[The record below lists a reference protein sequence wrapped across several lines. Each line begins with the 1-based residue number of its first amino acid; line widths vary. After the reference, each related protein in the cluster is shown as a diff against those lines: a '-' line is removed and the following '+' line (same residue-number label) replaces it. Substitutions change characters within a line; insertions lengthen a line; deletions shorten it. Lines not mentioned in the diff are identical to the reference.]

1 MPDRTQSNSV
11 IFHHPGPVIADGK
24 SGSQVRPYR
33 LLDAFYKSGF
43 EVEAV
48 VGYGAER
55 RRAINRI
62 IADLAKGRRF
72 EFLYSEARSIPTLLT
87 ERNRLP
93 AYPILDFRFLSR
105 IRAAKIPLGLFYR
118 DVFWRF
124 QAYRTMLPLAGRM
137 LTVPLYWYDW
147 WWYRHVVDHLF
158 LPSRGMAAHLPTA
171 WPASRISAL
180 PPGCIPTGREH
191 LQVSKH
197 DKSRNLQLLYV
208 GGIQPP
214 TYDLRPLFECVAQ
227 VGSLRLI
234 VCCRLDEWVKW
245 QDYYAHLV
253 CDRVEVVHV
262 FGNALA
268 NLYLDADVFA
278 LLRSP
283 DAYLDFAVP
292 VKLFEAIGYAL
303 PIVTTAGTE
312 AARLVSE
319 QDLGWVVASPSELA
333 ALLTKI
339 AEDRD
344 LVREKAASVLLAA
357 QQQSW
362 RSRVHE
368 IAKQLERY
376 QTRTRRDA
384 TRQ

>member
-62 IADLAKGRRF
+62 IADLANGRRF
-72 EFLYSEARSIPTLLT
+72 KFLYSEARSIPTLLT
-87 ERNRLP
+87 ERNRFP
-93 AYPILDFRFLSR
+93 AYPIMDFRFLSK
-105 IRAAKIPLGLFYR
+105 IRAAKIPVGLFYR

-124 QAYRTMLPLAGRM
+124 KVYRTMLPLAGRM

-158 LPSRGMAAHLPTA
+158 LPSSGMAAHLPTA

-180 PPGCIPTGREH
+180 PPGCISTSRDH
-191 LQVSKH
+191 LQTSKRR
-197 DKSRNLQLLYV
+197 KAKNLQLLYV
-208 GGIQPP
+208 GGVQPP
-214 TYDLRPLFECVAQ
+214 KYDLTPLFQGVAQ
-227 VGSLRLI
+227 VGNWNLI
-234 VCCRLDEWVKW
+234 VCCRLEEWVKW
-245 QDYYAHLV
+245 QDYYASLIN
-253 CDRVEVVHV
+253 DRVEVVHV
-262 FGNALA
+262 FGHALST
-268 NLYLDADVFA
+268 LYLNTDLCAFLVN
-278 LLRSP
+278 P
-283 DAYLDFAVP
+283 DPYLDFAVP
-292 VKLFEAIGYAL
+292 VKLFEAIGYGL

-312 AARLVSE
+312 AARLVCE
-319 QDLGWVVASPSELA
+319 QDLGWVVAGPSELA

-339 AEDRD
+339 AEDRN
-344 LVREKAASVLLAA
+344 LIREKEASVVLAA

-362 RSRVHE
+362 RSRAHE
-368 IAKQLERY
+368 VAKQLERY